1 MKSLSHVQLFATPWT
16 AAYQAPLPMGFS
28 RQEYWSGVPLPSPS
42 YWYRQIYCAGYCGFS
57 QEGSKVTSKPG
68 QFQLQNFSRKD
79 LQLFGHLWIDDNIYL
94 HSGPIVDILN
104 KTFIVNRHHLFTVNW
119 VMFPFWV
126 YLPLHIV
133 IIPTHGSSIEDI
145 NAPIPVKE
153 MGHLKKRLKK
163 KSQISLHQ
171 HFYS

>member
-1 MKSLSHVQLFATPWT
+1 MSNSLQPQGLQPTRLLCPRDFPGKST
-16 AAYQAPLPMGFS
+16 
-28 RQEYWSGVPLPSPS
+28 GVGCHCLLRPISIGRL
-42 YWYRQIYCAGYCGFS
+42 YCAGYCGFS

-153 MGHLKKRLKK
+153 MGHLKKR
-163 KSQISLHQ
+163 
-171 HFYS
+171 

>member
-1 MKSLSHVQLFATPWT
+1 MSNSSQPHGLQPTRLLCPRDFPGKST
-16 AAYQAPLPMGFS
+16 
-28 RQEYWSGVPLPSPS
+28 GVGCHCLLCPIGIGRL
-42 YWYRQIYCAGYCGFS
+42 YCAGYCGFS
-57 QEGSKVTSKPG
+57 QEGSNVTSKPG

-79 LQLFGHLWIDDNIYL
+79 LQLFGHLWIDDNTYL

-153 MGHLKKRLKK
+153 MGHLKKR
-163 KSQISLHQ
+163 
-171 HFYS
+171 